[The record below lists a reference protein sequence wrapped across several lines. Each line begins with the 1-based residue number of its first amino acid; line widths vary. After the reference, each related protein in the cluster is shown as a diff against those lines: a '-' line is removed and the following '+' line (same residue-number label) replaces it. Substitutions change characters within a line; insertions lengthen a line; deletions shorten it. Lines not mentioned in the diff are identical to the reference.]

1 MGLAASQARLLFIT
15 SRQNDVSAQM
25 QRVSNQNMI
34 LARDEDEVSE
44 KYNRMLSATKL
55 ETVDGAELSYENLM
69 GAAGAAAGLTSAA
82 VIMKGNKVALSPAS
96 IASYGLPES
105 GNAGD
110 ITKIYPTAKDFA
122 KKVTGSDEI
131 ANAVKVDSGNNATA
145 SGGVL
150 NSDMKTQLNNF
161 KTNYGS
167 YPTATNSREIQQMLS
182 GAKATISTWT
192 KTHEDN
198 VASSYNLLDLINGN
212 TDGDIIIK
220 LADDNSKG
228 GAPESEAKANVQ
240 NLSKSIIDAIAKA
253 MGITNTTQVQA
264 MMKDIVDELVNNVPK
279 LNDSGN
285 SAKRYSG
292 ASPKVDAAL
301 RNHSNENVNGIIAR
315 GNGYKGTDRDFWKIN
330 ATTLTKY
337 LFAVM
342 MNLYGNTNENIQAGV
357 GNIRGGEI
365 DISKWNSFAQM
376 AYRNTVQDGKGATY
390 DIVGLKFDQNQFV
403 NYTTNEKGYSET
415 EYKKKLASFMG
426 TEVTEEMLTYLGKT
440 NASGNAKGGTATGT
454 ATAESQASYYKSI
467 YDKLNQYGW
476 ITDTLVTDS
485 NKLTEA
491 LKNGTY
497 TINGASAKAS
507 GYFEEKTDSN
517 ATAKAEAYWK
527 TEMKKIQR
535 KEKQLDT
542 QLTKLQT
549 EYSSLTNDFNSVKSI
564 LDANVQKSFTY
575 CSNG

>member
-82 VIMKGNKVALSPAS
+82 VVMKGNKVALSPAL

-110 ITKIYPTAKDFA
+110 ITKIYPTAKDFV

-357 GNIRGGEI
+357 GNIRGGNI

-454 ATAESQASYYKSI
+454 ATNESQASYYKSI
-467 YDKLNQYGW
+467 YDKLNTSGW

>member
-82 VIMKGNKVALSPAS
+82 VVMKGNKVALSPAL

-110 ITKIYPTAKDFA
+110 ITKIYPTAKDFV

-365 DISKWNSFAQM
+365 DVSKWNSFAQM

-454 ATAESQASYYKSI
+454 ATNESQASYYKSI
-467 YDKLNQYGW
+467 YDKLNTSGW

-517 ATAKAEAYWK
+517 ATAKADAYWK

>member
-82 VIMKGNKVALSPAS
+82 VVMKGNKVALSPAL

-110 ITKIYPTAKDFA
+110 ITKIYPTAKDFV

-365 DISKWNSFAQM
+365 DISKWNSFSQM
-376 AYRNTVQDGKGATY
+376 AYRNTVQDGIGATY

-454 ATAESQASYYKSI
+454 ATNESQASYYKSI
-467 YDKLNQYGW
+467 YDKLNTSGW

-507 GYFEEKTDSN
+507 GYFEEKTDTD